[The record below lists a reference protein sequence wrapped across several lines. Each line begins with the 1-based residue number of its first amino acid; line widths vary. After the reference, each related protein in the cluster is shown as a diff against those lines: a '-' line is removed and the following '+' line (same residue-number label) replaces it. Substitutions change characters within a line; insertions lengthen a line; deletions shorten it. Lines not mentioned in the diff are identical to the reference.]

1 MPTRPAFLYDG
12 RCGFCRAWLDYAKAL
27 LGDSIEWIAFDD
39 LGERFP
45 SIDRSALR
53 ESSIF
58 VDVQGMPHPGGAG
71 ITRLLACAEGRA
83 WLLWLY
89 RSLPPFRW
97 IADVS
102 YRAIARHRSAAL
114 LCTQAFFGLPVRPL
128 RYELTE
134 SLFFR
139 LLGICFFFAFWS
151 LHGQILGLIGTHGLT
166 PAGRLLEAMRADLG
180 LRAVLYVP
188 TIFWFQSNDPSL
200 TGACTFG
207 MITSAFLVLAGWL
220 GAIWQRLATL
230 CCFVLYLSLAT
241 VGEPFTSFQ
250 WDALLLETAFLA
262 LFAGSPLLVW
272 AFRLH
277 VFRLMFQSG
286 AVKLLS
292 GDPNWRNLHALRFH
306 FMTQPLPNPP
316 AWYVHHAPAW
326 FLDSLT
332 FLTLL
337 VELVCPLLLFMPRRI
352 RHAGAIVVIGLQ
364 LNVIATGNYAFF
376 NLLTIAICLWAFDD
390 ATFPFFARLMKR
402 STIFLK
408 RPISRKLAATF
419 LACLMVLGLTQVL
432 RLFSPALAAP
442 LSPLLR
448 FVSPW
453 EIVNSYGL
461 FAVMTTSRPEI
472 IFEGSDDGQTW
483 KEYSFP
489 YKAGDP
495 NRPLPIIAP
504 FQPRLDWQLWFA
516 ALDGNYREDQWA
528 ATLAVKL
535 LRAEPEV
542 LKLLEPPPFNHPPRY
557 VRASI
562 YEYWFTTERE
572 RRNTGAIWNRRF
584 ERPYIPTI
592 SLKMLQS
599 Q

>member
-12 RCGFCRAWLDYAKAL
+12 RCGFCLAWLEYARAL
-27 LGDSIEWIAFDD
+27 LGDSIEWIAFDE

-45 SIDRSALR
+45 AIDRSTLR

-58 VDVQGMPHPGGAG
+58 VDAQVTPHPGASG
-71 ITRLLACAEGRA
+71 IARLLACAEGRA

-89 RSLPPFRW
+89 RSLPPFRSL
-97 IADVS
+97 ADLS
-102 YRAIARHRSAAL
+102 YRLIAKHRSAAL
-114 LCTQAFFGLPVRPL
+114 LCTKLFFGLPIRPL
-128 RYELTE
+128 RYQLTE
-134 SLFFR
+134 SVFFQ

-151 LHGQILGLIGTHGLT
+151 LRGQILGLIGTHGLV
-166 PAGRLLEAMRADLG
+166 PAGQLLGAMRADLG
-180 LRAVLYVP
+180 FRAAIYVP
-188 TIFWFQSNDPSL
+188 TIFWFQSTDPWL
-200 TGACTFG
+200 TGACTLG
-207 MITSAFLVLAGWL
+207 MIASALLVFAGWL
-220 GAIWQRLATL
+220 GPIWQRMATL
-230 CCFVLYLSLAT
+230 SCFVLYLSLDT

-250 WDALLLETAFLA
+250 WDALLLETAFLV

-272 AFRLH
+272 AFRLLA
-277 VFRLMFQSG
+277 FRLMFQSG

-316 AWYVHHAPAW
+316 AWYMYHAPGW
-326 FLDSLT
+326 LLDSLT
-332 FLTLL
+332 CLTLF

-352 RHAGAIVVIGLQ
+352 RHISAIVLIGLQ
-364 LNVIATGNYAFF
+364 VNIIATGNYAFF

-390 ATFPFFARLMKR
+390 ARLAFFSPLLKR
-402 STIFLK
+402 STVSLK
-408 RPISRKLAATF
+408 RPLSRKLAAGF
-419 LACLMVLGLTQVL
+419 LGCLMVLGLARVV

-448 FVSPW
+448 LVSPW
-453 EIVNSYGL
+453 QIVNSYGL

-489 YKAGDP
+489 YKTGDL
-495 NRPLPIIAP
+495 NRPLPIVAP

-535 LRAEPEV
+535 LRAEPQV
-542 LKLLEPPPFNHPPRY
+542 LRLLEPPPFNYPPRY
-557 VRASI
+557 IRASI
-562 YEYWFTTERE
+562 YEYWFTTELE
-572 RRNTGAIWNRRF
+572 RQKTGAIWNRRF

-592 SLKMLQS
+592 SLEMLQPR
-599 Q
+599 